1 MSHSLYIVTYDRG
14 THWDTGLVKAY
25 HWAFLI
31 ELSPSTGLKHQLRGM
46 PGAYYY
52 PGPEAAD
59 PRIEEPGRSIMINTN
74 NFIKKKSVV
83 GKEGGGGDGEEKEA
97 EGEEEEEE
105 EKEEEEEVVNGLSR
119 DESAAQIVVAKLEI
133 GSVEQSR
140 LGEFEKACREAYVEK
155 EEVQGGEGG
164 WNCQEWCLGL
174 LEGLKGKDLG
184 KDVWY
189 GKEELKGWLKEKDHS
204 TMALSHESIDS

>member
-1 MSHSLYIVTYDRG
+1 MSHSLYITTYDRG
-14 THWDTGLVKAY
+14 THWETGRVKAY

-31 ELSPSTGLKHQLRGM
+31 DLSPSAGIKHQLRGM

-59 PRIEEPGRSIMINTN
+59 PSSEEPGRSIIINTKS
-74 NFIKKKSVV
+74 FSIKSNDISQ
-83 GKEGGGGDGEEKEA
+83 EDGE

-105 EKEEEEEVVNGLSR
+105 EEFQEANGV
-119 DESAAQIVVAKLEI
+119 DKDGAAAHIVVAKLEI
-133 GSVEQSR
+133 GSIDQTR

-155 EEVQGGEGG
+155 QEVEGGEGG
-164 WNCQEWCLGL
+164 WNCQSWCLGV
-174 LEGLKGKDLG
+174 LEELKGKDAG

-189 GKEELKGWLKEKDHS
+189 GKEELKGWLREKES
-204 TMALSHESIDS
+204 SSMAMV

>member
-59 PRIEEPGRSIMINTN
+59 PRNEEPGRVIMINTN
-74 NFIKKKSVV
+74 NLIKTKDRAGEK
-83 GKEGGGGDGEEKEA
+83 GEEE
-97 EGEEEEEE
+97 EGGEEEEEE
-105 EKEEEEEVVNGLSR
+105 EEEEVEEELVNGLSR
-119 DESAAQIVVAKLEI
+119 DESATQIVVAKLEI

-140 LGEFEKACREAYVEK
+140 LGEFEKACREGYVEK
-155 EEVQGGEGG
+155 EEVQGGEGR
-164 WNCQEWCLGL
+164 WNCQEWCLGV
-174 LEGLKGKDLG
+174 LEGLKGGDMG
-184 KDVWY
+184 KDIWY
-189 GKEELKGWLKEKDHS
+189 GREELKGWLKEKDHS
-204 TMALSHESIDS
+204 TMALST